1 MRWWLINSISYLKSE
16 RKVWKSSVPLS
27 LWEPRSIYIR
37 HFREYIFFFKSL
49 ITGLVSHVI
58 KLQDVPQNFEFEAKK
73 KNYNMLQRFN
83 RNGFSYF
90 IICTSN
96 YTSVWRH
103 YSQND
108 LLQTM
113 AAVTNLHI
121 LFSLT
126 KKFHGYPHI
135 NSASCR

>member
-37 HFREYIFFFKSL
+37 HFREYIFFLKFDYWLSFTCNKVTRCPPELWIWS
-49 ITGLVSHVI
+49 
-58 KLQDVPQNFEFEAKK
+58 K

-83 RNGFSYF
+83 RNGFSF
-90 IICTSN
+90 FRICTSK

-135 NSASCR
+135 NSASCW